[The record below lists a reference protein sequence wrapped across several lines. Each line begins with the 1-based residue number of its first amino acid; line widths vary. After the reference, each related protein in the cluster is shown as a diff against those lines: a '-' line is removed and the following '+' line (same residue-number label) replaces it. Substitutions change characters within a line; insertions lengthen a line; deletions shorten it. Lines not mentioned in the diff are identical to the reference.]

1 MSGRALLSRKQVQA
15 ERLAPE
21 SDRGRMVIAT
31 LAAYAR
37 PGEAA
42 ARARFAQN

>member
-31 LAAYAR
+31 LAAYAGR
-37 PGEAA
+37 KKRRL
-42 ARARFAQN
+42 AR

>member
-21 SDRGRMVIAT
+21 SDRGRMVVAT
-31 LAAYAR
+31 LVAYA
-37 PGEAA
+37 G
-42 ARARFAQN
+42 RAKRQRRR